1 LIALPLLIAPAFAF
15 AQGAAKP
22 NAPNASKDAQKGV
35 AQAKDPPK
43 DSEDDL
49 RRAIES
55 SGGSETQVIENLE
68 GYLKKYPK
76 SERHGEIE
84 RELYKLSMKLRDRN
98 RAIIYA
104 EKLVIGDEENID
116 ALTNLI
122 TMLRERKA
130 EADSNK
136 ALAYADELVKRFE
149 RIISTSPKPARVSS
163 AQWQDRKDRGIA
175 SVYLLRG
182 RAHADLGADD
192 KARADLTK
200 SYQAARLADTAV
212 ALAELAEKRKRILQV
227 GHIFRFDPASEWLR
241 EAIQA
246 GQFGRLQIL
255 RSNFSGFKRPRNDS
269 GVMLADAIHFVDLFN
284 YFIGKTPAR
293 VLAATHDFMQRGM
306 EDASLL
312 SLEYQNDAGTIWATI
327 ETNYFLPGKFREV
340 TVIGSDL
347 SAVCDYNL
355 AQYKIKTFAN
365 RHGKEGK
372 EFKAVEGALHQ
383 VESPPE
389 EPLLAEL
396 RSFVDSVQ
404 TRKPVRADGWAGYDS
419 IRVLEAAFESARSG
433 HTVEVK

>member
-1 LIALPLLIAPAFAF
+1 MTKVLLL
-15 AQGAAKP
+15 GLGRWGVNHLRNL
-22 NAPNASKDAQKGV
+22 NAMPV
-35 AQAKDPPK
+35 
-43 DSEDDL
+43 
-49 RRAIES
+49 
-55 SGGSETQVIENLE
+55 
-68 GYLKKYPK
+68 
-76 SERHGEIE
+76 
-84 RELYKLSMKLRDRN
+84 ELYV
-98 RAIIYA
+98 A
-104 EKLVIGDEENID
+104 EVDTRRLE
-116 ALTNLI
+116 
-122 TMLRERKA
+122 
-130 EADSNK
+130 
-136 ALAYADELVKRFE
+136 
-149 RIISTSPKPARVSS
+149 
-163 AQWQDRKDRGIA
+163 
-175 SVYLLRG
+175 
-182 RAHADLGADD
+182 
-192 KARADLTK
+192 
-200 SYQAARLADTAV
+200 AARKLGLPETRLTANYRDLV
-212 ALAELAEKRKRILQV
+212 EKMDCVIVVTPAQTHFSICKEFLEANKDVFVEKPITLISREARQLTELAEKRKRILQV
-227 GHIFRFDPASEWLR
+227 GHIFRFDPASKWLR

-365 RHGKEGK
+365 RHAKEGK

-383 VESPPE
+383 VASPPE